1 MIGKINPNL
10 TADFRPLVPS
20 PSSRALEDPDFKSIL
35 EERFAGSKPLE
46 LMMIEFLSRTIEQF
60 LSRTTDQEDAL
71 FIAPPFSFN
80 RPVVPFPQR
89 NQQTLQHQQTLQNQ
103 EILQNRQIP
112 QGDSQPLPEASNNLR
127 ERKDQDYRDQAYDDM
142 IEQASQKYGVE
153 TALIKAVVAAES
165 GGNPNALSP
174 AGAQGMM
181 QLMPRTAA
189 ELGVINPFDPVENIM
204 AGTRYLRQ
212 LLDRYLGN
220 TRLALAAYNWG
231 MGNLEKRPDAMPKE
245 TKNYIIKVESLYRT
259 HMAASL

>member
-1 MIGKINPNL
+1 MLSLLLPPSLSIGLSSHSLKETGRP
-10 TADFRPLVPS
+10 FRIRR
-20 PSSRALEDPDFKSIL
+20 SSRTGKSL
-35 EERFAGSKPLE
+35 R
-46 LMMIEFLSRTIEQF
+46 
-60 LSRTTDQEDAL
+60 
-71 FIAPPFSFN
+71 
-80 RPVVPFPQR
+80 V
-89 NQQTLQHQQTLQNQ
+89 
-103 EILQNRQIP
+103 
-112 QGDSQPLPEASNNLR
+112 DSQPVPEASNNLR
-127 ERKDQDYRDQAYDDM
+127 ERKDQDYRDQGYDDM
-142 IEQASQKYGVE
+142 IEQASQKHGVE
-153 TALIKAVVAAES
+153 PALIKAVIAAES

>member
-1 MIGKINPNL
+1 MIGKINSNL
-10 TADFRPLVPS
+10 TADFKPLLPS
-20 PSSRALEDPDFKSIL
+20 PSSRALVDPDFKSIL
-35 EERFAGSKPLE
+35 EERLSDSKPLE
-46 LMMIEFLSRTIEQF
+46 LIMIEFLSRTIEQF
-60 LSRTTDQEDAL
+60 LSRTTDQEDVF
-71 FIAPPFSFN
+71 FIASLFSFN

-89 NQQTLQHQQTLQNQ
+89 NPQTLQNQ

-112 QGDSQPLPEASNNLR
+112 QGDSQPVPEASNNLR
-127 ERKDQDYRDQAYDDM
+127 ERKDQDYRDPSYDDM

-153 TALIKAVVAAES
+153 PALIKAVIAAES
-165 GGNPNALSP
+165 GGDPNALSP

-181 QLMPRTAA
+181 QLMPKTAA